1 MYFENG
7 LTFQHGMGATGEFN
21 VVEVFR
27 AFSLTL
33 VIVFGTS
40 ENAAVLAYYIRCN
53 FCDYFLTARQDIIFS
68 ALEMLK
74 IHAKTS

>member
-53 FCDYFLTARQDIIFS
+53 F
-68 ALEMLK
+68 
-74 IHAKTS
+74 